1 MRLQRIVNQ
10 EKTDVPNSLH
20 WRVVPNIQYFDQ
32 LQDITY
38 FEAKTEVNFDL
49 NDFEGWNDMYT
60 K

>member
-1 MRLQRIVNQ
+1 MRIVNQ